1 MKQIE
6 RELQFK
12 ILDMSIRMENDSE
25 NEDDISITDFDFLRK
40 QKKRYTENPKK
51 RSVDNFNKTKTG
63 EYKQTNSIIKLSQIK
78 ANADLK
84 KELENKSP
92 KNKTPK
98 NNNLSLKKDDK
109 IGRRQSY
116 MPKSVLMGKFE
127 KQPQL
132 PNERLNLSVNM
143 NLYRG
148 RKSLY

>member
-1 MKQIE
+1 LI
-6 RELQFK
+6 F
-12 ILDMSIRMENDSE
+12 SE
-25 NEDDISITDFDFLRK
+25 NKKQDI
-40 QKKRYTENPKK
+40 QKIQKK

-63 EYKQTNSIIKLSQIK
+63 EYKHTNSIIKLSQIK

-116 MPKSVLMGKFE
+116 IPKSVLMGKFE

-143 NLYRG
+143 NLYRDLIPNINNQLTEEE
-148 RKSLY
+148 KNLY